1 MNIEIT
7 SKKSKIL
14 HIQVKLDLENYVG
27 WGGGFTKKV
36 RPGIYCKGYIY
47 MEGRLS
53 QFFGLIEH
61 KRDWHRLSPTVTELR
76 RLCDGSRRN

>member
-36 RPGIYCKGYIY
+36 RPGIYSEGGIY
-47 MEGRLS
+47 TKRAGFHSFLDYLKIR
-53 QFFGLIEH
+53 GIE
-61 KRDWHRLSPTVTELR
+61 T
-76 RLCDGSRRN
+76 G